1 MGDISVGSNLQYY
14 EQYFVMMER
23 NTIFIIVI
31 SLNEMT
37 KYAYLVDFRLLFNL
51 LAGKRKCFGQYF
63 RVILFSS
70 LNLQRVAG

>member
-51 LAGKRKCFGQYF
+51 LERQYLQEKGN
-63 RVILFSS
+63 VLDNILELFFS
-70 LNLQRVAG
+70 LL